1 MPTQVQWSKFNEF
14 LAQVGALDDPMSL
27 AVNTL
32 LQLRKLVLFD
42 QGRIYFMD
50 ADGKVFDEYLIG
62 VSKKTTKAYH
72 GYYHE
77 VDGDR
82 YSVTKRAKEKE
93 RGMRERAVD
102 ETLPKGREV
111 LFQRIYVV
119 DWSKEPHSTRFYREY
134 IAPQGLK
141 HSTGFALHDTEGR
154 TRALFCL
161 DRTHDIAYTRD
172 DTVMLGLIAT
182 HVDNMFRKLYVQVP
196 AVRGDQIAMLTGTSG
211 LTERERQVCTLL
223 VRGMSPK
230 AIAEMF
236 GLSVRTVYK
245 HVQNV
250 HAKLGVSSQLEL
262 VAKLSEQ

>member
-1 MPTQVQWSKFNEF
+1 MPSQTQWSKLNEF
-14 LAQVGALDDPMSL
+14 LAQVGAFDDPISL

-42 QGRIYFMD
+42 QGRIYFLD
-50 ADGKVFDEYLIG
+50 ADGKVYDEYLVG

-72 GYYHE
+72 GYYSE
-77 VDGDR
+77 ADGDR
-82 YSVTKRAKEKE
+82 YSATKRAKEKE
-93 RGMRERAVD
+93 RALREQAQQD
-102 ETLPKGREV
+102 DLPKGRRA
-111 LFQRIYVV
+111 LYQQIYVV
-119 DWSKEPHSTRFYREY
+119 NWSQEPHDTRFYREHVV
-134 IAPQGLK
+134 PQGLR
-141 HSTGFALHDTEGR
+141 HSTGLALHDTEGR

-161 DRTHDIAYTRD
+161 DRTHDAPYTRD
-172 DTVMLGLIAT
+172 DTVMLGLVAT

-196 AVRGDQIAMLTGTSG
+196 IVRGDQIAMLTGQSG

-245 HVQNV
+245 HVQNI
-250 HAKLGVSSQLEL
+250 HAKLGVSSQLEM
-262 VAKLSEQ
+262 VAKLSE